1 MWSIL
6 SLLLSTMPKLPTLT
20 AFKLSKILLKNGFVF
35 KRSSGS
41 HQTFYNQATKHIVTI
56 PMHRGK
62 DLGKGITKAII
73 QDAGFTEKEFLELI

>member
-1 MWSIL
+1 MSKFPI
-6 SLLLSTMPKLPTLT
+6 LT

-41 HQTFYNQATKHIVTI
+41 HQTFHNPQTKHTITI

-62 DLGKGITKAII
+62 DLGRGITKAII
-73 QDAGFTEKEFLELI
+73 QDAGFTEKEFLNFL